1 MQSLSKILLDLSL
14 ISLFLLVG
22 CTATT
27 TRTYNLPCKYVG
39 FATEEACSTAGFFSN
54 TQNFQIYPIRT
65 NNNAMQIQGDRDL
78 MIGFFVGQ
86 GGEHINVTV
95 TELNQTTT
103 VTILSKKIIWWGWG
117 LLAQRHMQN
126 RVAEYIDLYLKENEN
141 LKDIISK

>member
-1 MQSLSKILLDLSL
+1 MQSLSKMFLDLSL

-54 TQNFQIYPIRT
+54 IQNFQTYPIRT
-65 NNNAMQIQGDRDL
+65 NNNAMQVQGDRDL
-78 MIGFFVGQ
+78 MVGFIVGQ
-86 GGEHINVTV
+86 GGEHINVTL

-103 VTILSKKIIWWGWG
+103 VTILSKKMFFGF
-117 LLAQRHMQN
+117 LAQRHMQN

>member
-1 MQSLSKILLDLSL
+1 MQSLSKMFLDLSL

-65 NNNAMQIQGDRDL
+65 NNNAMQIQGYRDL
-78 MIGFFVGQ
+78 MMGFFVGQ
-86 GGEHINVTV
+86 GGEHINVTL

-103 VTILSKKIIWWGWG
+103 VTILSKKMLLGF
-117 LLAQRHMQN
+117 LAQRHMQN

>member
-1 MQSLSKILLDLSL
+1 MQSLSKMFLDLSL

-65 NNNAMQIQGDRDL
+65 NNNAMQIQGYRDL
-78 MIGFFVGQ
+78 LIGFFAGQ

-103 VTILSKKIIWWGWG
+103 VTILSKKRFVGF
-117 LLAQRHMQN
+117 LAQRHMQN